1 MRSPLAR
8 MLSVVLMIAVAY
20 AGFVLWRAYH
30 AAISQRQATAI
41 ANSVTLEPGPR
52 PLTGLEKYPLI
63 ERSGANFKFD
73 RLANHVWVA
82 DVFFTS
88 CPHECKMLTAQLRG
102 LQNDFSDLR
111 LVSITCDP
119 VNDTPEKLR
128 QYADE
133 NGALPGRWFFLTGK
147 MYDVQGVCQELFAH
161 APKGIEHSRRVAVVD
176 RQGNWHGMYD
186 VFEHKDMAEMR
197 ALITRLLANDPR
209 AHANDPRPHAP
220 RGEAPKPPEPAS
232 NNSAS

>member
-1 MRSPLAR
+1 LDK
-8 MLSVVLMIAVAY
+8 
-20 AGFVLWRAYH
+20 F
-30 AAISQRQATAI
+30 
-41 ANSVTLEPGPR
+41 
-52 PLTGLEKYPLI
+52 PLI

-73 RLANHVWVA
+73 RLAGHVWVA

-111 LVSITCDP
+111 LVSLTCDP

-147 MYDVQGVCQELFAH
+147 MYDIQGVCQELFAH
-161 APKGIEHSRRVAVVD
+161 APKGIEHSRRVAVID
-176 RQGNWHGMYD
+176 RKGNWHGMYD
-186 VFEHKDMAEMR
+186 VFEQKDMSQMR
-197 ALITRLLANDPR
+197 ALIARLLANDPGP
-209 AHANDPRPHAP
+209 HVPRVD
-220 RGEAPKPPEPAS
+220 APKPPEPAS
-232 NNSAS
+232 TAAAS